1 MSYRM
6 NTSKN
11 DPEICIKVSPRML
24 KDLIIRCEENGRSPN
39 TEILIRLSRSLEND
53 IQRDSSDKILSAIF
67 SENAIDDKIR
77 YNKSIDTI
85 YKTTNKT
92 A

>member
-6 NTSKN
+6 STNKN
-11 DPEICIKVSPRML
+11 DPEICIKMPPRML
-24 KDLIIRCEENGRSPN
+24 KDLIFRCEENGRDPN
-39 TEILIRLSRSLEND
+39 IEIIIRIARSLEND
-53 IQRDSSDKILSAIF
+53 IQRDDSDKLLSAIF
-67 SENAIDDKIR
+67 SDNAIIDDTNL
-77 YNKSIDTI
+77 NKSNDII